1 MTAFFPAL
9 LPASRIT
16 TLPFLMLNDGQN
28 TLNCVFNNARVH
40 PRDFPV
46 RVSLGNTGA
55 VWEWKTYIF
64 PMVALIIEK
73 S

>member
-1 MTAFFPAL
+1 
-9 LPASRIT
+9 
-16 TLPFLMLNDGQN
+16 MLNDGQN